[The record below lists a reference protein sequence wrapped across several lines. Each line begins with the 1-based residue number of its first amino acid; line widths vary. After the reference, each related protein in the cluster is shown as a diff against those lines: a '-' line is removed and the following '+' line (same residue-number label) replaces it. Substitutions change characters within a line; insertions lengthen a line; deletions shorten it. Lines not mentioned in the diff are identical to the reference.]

1 MLKKKAKKT
10 YLHIAY
16 ATALRNDPNIT
27 VGGDAIILLR
37 DDTTLDDIREWLIQE
52 IKTKYR
58 DADWNKPVLLDCH
71 EISETLA
78 HQLEP
83 KFKKDKTDD

>member
-16 ATALRNDPNIT
+16 ATALRDDPNIT

-37 DDTTLDDIREWLIQE
+37 DDTTLDDIRE
-52 IKTKYR
+52 
-58 DADWNKPVLLDCH
+58 
-71 EISETLA
+71 
-78 HQLEP
+78 
-83 KFKKDKTDD
+83 